1 MDSKR
6 LGLLYDPKIS
16 CETGFVVQVMPQMTA
31 FGYSVLDLCFSVQRQ
46 TITHGHIYRQWEPY
60 KSPRVLKILTIKIIT
75 LRAMK
80 GKTCHLFFSQLDCC
94 FDKSHKST
102 RASQTFRFSPP
113 NPLPPHPPPTHI
125 HFEICKMTSSFPLKA
140 VWGEKQSKRNWIDL
154 SPTITSGHWP
164 SHTTAKVKIW
174 ICFWDL
180 GKLQMLYL

>member
-46 TITHGHIYRQWEPY
+46 TITHRHIYRQWEPY

-80 GKTCHLFFSQLDCC
+80 GKACHLFFSQLDCC

-102 RASQTFRFSPP
+102 RTQELHKLLGLAPQTHS
-113 NPLPPHPPPTHI
+113 HPTRPQHT
-125 HFEICKMTSSFPLKA
+125 FTLKYA
-140 VWGEKQSKRNWIDL
+140 KWQVLSHSKL
-154 SPTITSGHWP
+154 CG
-164 SHTTAKVKIW
+164 
-174 ICFWDL
+174 
-180 GKLQMLYL
+180 GKKSLRETELTFHQP